1 MSKTK
6 QASTTSINYFRGIDV
21 LRFICAS
28 GVIFHHSTLILLE
41 KGYATKAEALHRYS
55 GAFFLDVFFII
66 SGFLIS
72 LILIKEYRLGTFSLK
87 NFYARRIIRIWPLY
101 FLVVLVKVIIIP
113 LVNHYP
119 WEFLKN
125 SVLYA
130 CSFTVNFQL
139 LFSTMKPEYTI
150 LWSVCIE
157 EHIYL
162 LLPLLLFIFNG
173 KFRTIGWVLVSTG
186 FLSWLYFKNVL
197 SVSGMNTPYFV
208 STSYFYYFGI
218 GMLIAYFYDKGI
230 KLKALFIPLM
240 QLVVLFILVLVVFN
254 IIPYKYSMVQN
265 LVITGFLGGYL
276 VWAAT
281 QKDFVIRLN
290 VPISKYLG
298 NISYSMY
305 MIHIMIATYIVK
317 AFKHSDVKFSEGLC
331 GWGIPVAAL
340 LITMAISTL
349 LYYGFEGPILRLKKR
364 FTTVA
369 SK

>member
-6 QASTTSINYFRGIDV
+6 QASPNSISYFKGIDI
-21 LRFICAS
+21 LRFICAT
-28 GVIFHHSTLILLE
+28 GVIFHHCTLILRD
-41 KGYATKAEALHRYS
+41 KGFVTKAEALHRYS
-55 GAFFLDVFFII
+55 GSFFLDVFFII

-72 LILIKEYRLGTFSLK
+72 LILIKEHQLGTFTLK

-113 LVNHYP
+113 LSQHYP
-119 WEFLKN
+119 WEFLKE

-130 CSFTVNFQL
+130 CTFTVNYQL
-139 LFSTMKPEYTI
+139 LFSTITPEYTI

-162 LLPLLLFIFNG
+162 LLPLLLFVFNG
-173 KFRTIGWVLVSTG
+173 KFKTIGWVLLVTG
-186 FLSWLYFKNVL
+186 FLSWLYFK
-197 SVSGMNTPYFV
+197 SVPAASGLNTPYFV

-218 GMLIAYFYDKGI
+218 GTLIAYFYNAGV
-230 KLKALFIPLM
+230 KLKFLFIPLT
-240 QLVVLFILVLVVFN
+240 QLVILFVMVLIVFN
-254 IIPYKYSMVQN
+254 IIPYNYSLPQV
-265 LVITGFLGGYL
+265 LVIHGFFGGYL

-281 QKDFVIRLN
+281 QEDFVLKLN
-290 VPISKYLG
+290 VPVSKYLG
-298 NISYSMY
+298 NISFSMY
-305 MIHIMIATYIVK
+305 MIHIMVASYIIK
-317 AFKHSDVKFSEGLC
+317 AFKHSDVKFSEALC
-331 GWGIPVAAL
+331 GWGIPVAVL

-349 LYYGFEGPILRLKKR
+349 LYYCFEGPILKLKKR